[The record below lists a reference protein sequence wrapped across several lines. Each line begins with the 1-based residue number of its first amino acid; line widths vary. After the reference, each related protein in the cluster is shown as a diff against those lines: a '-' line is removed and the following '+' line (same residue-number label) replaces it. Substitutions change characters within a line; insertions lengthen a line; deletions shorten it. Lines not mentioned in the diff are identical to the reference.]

1 MKELTCIV
9 CPVGCHLKVDQE
21 LHVTGNKC
29 PRGLN
34 YAITEMT
41 NPKRVLT
48 TTVKTAYMSI
58 PRLSVKTKDPIP
70 KAMIKDIMSQLNNV
84 IVINDV
90 KIGDVIV
97 ANILD
102 TGVDIVATKSVH
114 NQTHEGDTL

>member
-9 CPVGCHLKVDQE
+9 CPVGCHLKVDHE

-48 TTVKTAYMSI
+48 TTVKTTYDRI

-102 TGVDIVATKSVH
+102 TGVDIVATKSLH
-114 NQTHEGDTL
+114 NQTHEGDLL

>member
-1 MKELTCIV
+1 
-9 CPVGCHLKVDQE
+9 
-21 LHVTGNKC
+21 
-29 PRGLN
+29 
-34 YAITEMT
+34 MT